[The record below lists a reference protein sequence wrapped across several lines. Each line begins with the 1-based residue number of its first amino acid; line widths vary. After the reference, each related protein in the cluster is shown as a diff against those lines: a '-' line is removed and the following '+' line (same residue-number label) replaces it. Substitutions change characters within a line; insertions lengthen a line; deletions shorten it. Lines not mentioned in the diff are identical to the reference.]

1 MSKKDLKKYLSAL
14 TKKQLENQIIDIY
27 TRFKPVKEYYD
38 FAFNPNEEKLINEAK
53 FKINKEYFPE
63 GRRKP
68 KKRRST
74 AHKLIKKYKSINVE
88 PYIIIDIMIFNIE
101 TAQKYSATNNMNDTF
116 FTSMLKSFTE
126 LIEYSQE
133 NALYLDFKSR
143 IENIANEAWKQN
155 WINKQVFENLLV

>member
-1 MSKKDLKKYLSAL
+1 MSKRDLKKYLSGL

-74 AHKLIKKYKSINVE
+74 SHKFVKKYKSINVD
-88 PYIIIDIMIFNIE
+88 PYIIIDIMLFNIE

-116 FTSMLKSFTE
+116 FASMLKSFTE
-126 LIEYSQE
+126 AIEYSQE
-133 NALYLDFKSR
+133 NALYLDFKQR
-143 IENIANEAWKQN
+143 IENIANEAWKQD
-155 WINKQVFENLLV
+155 WFNKQVFENLLV

>member
-1 MSKKDLKKYLSAL
+1 MSKRDLKKYLSGL
-14 TKKQLENQIIDIY
+14 SKKQLENQIIDIY

-74 AHKLIKKYKSINVE
+74 AHKFVKKYKSINVD
-88 PYIIIDIMIFNIE
+88 PYIIIDIMLFNIE

-116 FTSMLKSFTE
+116 FASMLKSFTE
-126 LIEYSQE
+126 AIEYSQE
-133 NALYLDFKSR
+133 NALYLDFKQR
-143 IENIANEAWKQN
+143 IENIANEAWKQD

>member
-1 MSKKDLKKYLSAL
+1 MSKRDLKKYISGL

-74 AHKLIKKYKSINVE
+74 AHKFVKKYKLLGVE
-88 PYIIIDIMIFNIE
+88 PFIIADIMLFNIE
-101 TAQKYSATNNMNDTF
+101 TAQNFASINNMNDTF
-116 FTSMLKSFTE
+116 FASMLKSFTE
-126 LIEYSQE
+126 AVEYAKE
-133 NALYLDFKSR
+133 NGVYLDFRTR
-143 IENIANEAWKQN
+143 IEEIASEAWEQN